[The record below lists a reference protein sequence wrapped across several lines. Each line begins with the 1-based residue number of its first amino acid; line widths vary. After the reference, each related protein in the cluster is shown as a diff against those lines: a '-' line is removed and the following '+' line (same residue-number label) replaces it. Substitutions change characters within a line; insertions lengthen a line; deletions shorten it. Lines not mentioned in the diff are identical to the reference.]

1 MNNEVAIF
9 EPQSVGTIAQ
19 VAPQAYNENTVSHDQ
34 CLQFGQQLLD
44 RVNASGMNDEIDQE
58 IAVYIERA
66 RKTVKKMNTKRSAV
80 TQIFDSIRSAYT
92 ALENDI
98 DPSKKGTLP
107 EQLQGFRNAY
117 AARKRE
123 EKEAELRKRMLEQ
136 AKANAKAKYTSD
148 VEEDYLRQFNAL
160 LASACNRL
168 TQLDRSI
175 TLDNYDS
182 MVGAI
187 RNTPDEL
194 PDGWYDNLRPEV
206 LLPTAITIDESREI
220 AAEVKKNLRKRF
232 AEQYSFGV
240 ESSRNDIMTRLPS
253 KRVELERIAAAN
265 AEEAE
270 RIRKQMEDRE
280 RMEAEQ
286 REKERAE
293 REAKEKAAA
302 ELEAQRRE
310 MNGLFGAAE
319 AQVSQYQPKVSVKK
333 RINVLEPDGFMQVV
347 GMWWAQYGYTLSV
360 DELSK
365 IFSKQLT
372 FCNKLANSDN
382 PVLISSDLVEYVD
395 DVKAK

>member
-1 MNNEVAIF
+1 MNNEIAIF

-19 VAPQAYNENTVSHDQ
+19 IAPQAYNENTVSHDQ
-34 CLQFGQQLLD
+34 CLKFGQNLLD

-58 IAVYIERA
+58 IATYIERT
-66 RKTVKKMNTKRSAV
+66 RKTVKKMNAKRSAV

-92 ALENDI
+92 ALENNI
-98 DPSKKGTLP
+98 DPARKGTLP

-136 AKANAKAKYTSD
+136 AKANAKAKYTAD
-148 VEEDYLRQFNAL
+148 VEEDCLRQFNAL

-175 TLDNYDS
+175 TLDNYDN
-182 MVGAI
+182 MACAI
-187 RNTPDEL
+187 RDTSDEL
-194 PDGWYDNLRPEV
+194 PDEWYDSLRPQV
-206 LLPTAITIDESREI
+206 LLPTVITLDESREI

-232 AEQYSFGV
+232 TEQYTFEVGT
-240 ESSRNDIMTRLPS
+240 SRDDIMTRLPS
-253 KRVELERIAAAN
+253 KRIELERIAAAN

-270 RIRKQMEDRE
+270 RIRRQMEERE
-280 RMEAEQ
+280 RIEAEQ

-302 ELEAQRRE
+302 ELEAQKRE
-310 MNGLFGAAE
+310 MDGLFAGAE
-319 AQVSQYQPKVSVKK
+319 VQVNAYQPKVSVRK
-333 RINVLEPDGFMQVV
+333 RINVTAPDGFMQIV
-347 GMWWAQYGYTLSV
+347 GMWWAQCGCNLTV
-360 DELSK
+360 EELSK

-382 PVLISSDLVEYVD
+382 PVLITSDAIEYVD